1 VIDVGSGGLDSS
13 VAARHV
19 GPGGHVIGVD
29 MTDEMLAKSR
39 ATATALGLPNI
50 EFRKG
55 LAENLPVDDGWA
67 DIVISNGVINR
78 CADKRMVFEEIHRAL
93 RPGGILQFAD
103 IANGRPVP
111 EAVVSNV
118 DLWTA

>member
-1 VIDVGSGGLDSS
+1 VIDVGSGGLDSF

-93 RPGGILQFAD
+93 RPGGVLQFAD